1 MVSSEKAKT
10 RDEKRETR
18 DSSSLVYLGIGSNLG
33 ERKTNCIEAIRLLEE
48 NPFIAVIKRSSFYE
62 TEPVG
67 VENQPS
73 FINCVIGIETTLDS
87 MRLLDV
93 CHGIE
98 ESLERER
105 VDKWGPRTID
115 IDILLFY
122 DKVVKDK
129 VLRIPHPLM
138 HERGFVLIP
147 LAEIAPEAIHPILK
161 KRIKG
166 LLRAMKDRHS
176 VVKV

>member
-1 MVSSEKAKT
+1 M
-10 RDEKRETR
+10 RDEKQETSNR
-18 DSSSLVYLGIGSNLG
+18 NNSSLVYLGIGSNLG

-62 TEPVG
+62 TEPVC

-73 FINCVIGIETTLDS
+73 FINCVVGIETTLNS
-87 MRLLDV
+87 MRLLEV

-122 DKVVKDK
+122 DKVVNDK

-147 LAEIAPEAIHPILK
+147 LAEIAPEAIHPVLK
-161 KRIKG
+161 KKIKG
-166 LLRAMKDRHS
+166 LLRAIKDRHS
-176 VVKV
+176 VEKV